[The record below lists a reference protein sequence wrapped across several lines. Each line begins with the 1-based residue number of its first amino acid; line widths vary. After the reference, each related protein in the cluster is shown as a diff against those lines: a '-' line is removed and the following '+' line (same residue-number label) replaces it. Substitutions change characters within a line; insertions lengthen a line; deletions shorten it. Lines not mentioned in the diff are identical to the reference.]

1 MLFHIRRE
9 HIGNSPFPYLF
20 KLLNGQIVKDA
31 VLVFIQNIKSRS
43 AMMVLQNALIIV
55 PKGQIWEGM
64 RLKVIILSRVGDIV
78 DQSRKQKGQIV
89 QIVLIFHE
97 TGLWHEIVGAVE
109 DVESVVPIVIWVVVQ

>member
-20 KLLNGQIVKDA
+20 KLLNGQIVKDV